1 MSMAGALAF
10 IILAPVAGAILAG
23 IDRKLTARVQS
34 RVGPPILQPFYDVM
48 KLFGKQ
54 GFAVNRFQG
63 YYAFC
68 FLLFTAIAGAIFFSG
83 GDLLLVIFVLTTGA
97 VFLVLGAYAPD
108 SPYSNIG
115 AERELLQMMAYEP
128 ALLIAAMC
136 MYMATGSF
144 KSSEIASWNREPLL
158 YLLPGAFLGFL
169 FVLTIKLRKSPFDLS
184 TSHHAHQELVK
195 GLTTEFSG
203 PTLALV
209 EIAHWYENILLI
221 GFVYLFFTGFS
232 PSVAL
237 VGTAVVYLAEIFVDN
252 MYARLTWQV
261 TVKSSWIIAGA
272 LAAANLLAL
281 GAMRGMP

>member
-1 MSMAGALAF
+1 VSIAGAIAF

-23 IDRKLTARVQS
+23 IDRKLTARVQR

-48 KLFGKQ
+48 KLFAKQ

-83 GDLLLVIFVLTTGA
+83 GDILLTIFVLTTGA
-97 VFLVLGAYAPD
+97 IFLVLGAYAPD

-136 MYMATGSF
+136 FYLATGSF
-144 KSSEIASWNREPLL
+144 QSAEIASWHREPLL
-158 YLLPGAFLGFL
+158 YLVPGAFLGFL

-221 GFVYLFFTGFS
+221 GFVYLFFAGFS
-232 PSVAL
+232 PSIAIIGTAL
-237 VGTAVVYLAEIFVDN
+237 VYLIEIFVDN
-252 MYARLTWQV
+252 LYARLTWQI
-261 TVKSSWIIAGA
+261 TVKSSWMIAGA
-272 LAAANLLAL
+272 LAAVNLLVL